1 MAGIYIHI
9 PFCKQACAY
18 CDFHFSTIQKNKG
31 EMVDAICN
39 EIELRKDYLNNT
51 QIDTIYFGGGTPS
64 ILNNTELEKIF
75 STLRKNY
82 SWSEN
87 AEITLEC
94 NPDDLTREKLNELK
108 AIGINRL
115 SIGLQSFNDDE
126 LKWMNRAHSEKE
138 SEASIKL
145 AKELGF
151 KNITIDLIYGSKYTT
166 LENWESTMQKALSL
180 NVQHISSYNLTI
192 ENKTRL
198 GNSFS
203 KGAELPIDTEMS
215 ASQFQKMIE
224 LLETHGYEHYEIS
237 NFAKPG
243 FISRHNSNY
252 WRGHK
257 YIGIGPSAHSYN
269 GVSRQWNISN
279 NSLYIKGIVAKNG
292 YFNIETLSKLNKYD
306 EYVLTG
312 LRTKWGC
319 DLNFIEQTFG
329 EEFKTHF
336 LTQINKYM
344 PEFVTQTI
352 NSFTLTNKG
361 KLLAD
366 KIAMELFG

>member
-1 MAGIYIHI
+1 
-9 PFCKQACAY
+9 
-18 CDFHFSTIQKNKG
+18 
-31 EMVDAICN
+31 MVDAICT
-39 EIELRKDYLNNT
+39 EIELRKFYLNNT

-64 ILNNTELEKIF
+64 ILDKPELEKIF
-75 STLRKNY
+75 SALRKIY
-82 SWSEN
+82 SWPES

-94 NPDDLTREKLNELK
+94 NPDDLNKEKLNELK

-115 SIGLQSFNDDE
+115 SIGLQSFNDNE
-126 LKWMNRAHSEKE
+126 LKWMNRAHSAQE
-138 SEASIKL
+138 SGASVKL
-145 AKELGF
+145 AQELGF

-166 LENWESTMQKALSL
+166 LENWESTMHKALAL

-198 GNSFS
+198 GSSLS
-203 KGAELPIDTEMS
+203 KGTELPIDDEMS

-224 LLETHGYEHYEIS
+224 LLEVNGYEHYEIS

-243 FISRHNSNY
+243 FISKHNSNY
-252 WRGHK
+252 WRGNK

-269 GVSRQWNISN
+269 GVSRQWNVSN
-279 NSLYIKGIVAKNG
+279 NNLYIKGVAAKSD

-329 EEFKTHF
+329 KEFKTHF
-336 LTQINKYM
+336 LMQINKYM
-344 PEFVTQTI
+344 PVFVTQTL
-352 NSFTLTNKG
+352 NSFILTNKG